1 LVFFALLSAYPY
13 YISSS
18 QILSR
23 SSSIE
28 SISYQDSS
36 NTTQIERPIIK
47 KERTE
52 SINSNSSSLLSRKK
66 NQSNFS
72 KHSKTQETV
81 DTAPFIIDS
90 PIHSSK
96 NEKNSHD
103 DERSTQNKTIN
114 TQRQSSSESSSQR
127 TTSEIKPEEKIINDE

>member
-1 LVFFALLSAYPY
+1 LFFFALLSAYPY

-28 SISYQDSS
+28 SISHQDSS

-66 NQSNFS
+66 TQSNFS
-72 KHSKTQETV
+72 THSKTQETV
-81 DTAPFIIDS
+81 NTVPFIIDS
-90 PIHSSK
+90 PVHSTK

-103 DERSTQNKTIN
+103 DERNTRNKIVN
-114 TQRQSSSESSSQR
+114 KQRQSSPESSRR
-127 TTSEIKPEEKIINDE
+127 TTTEIIKPEEKIINDE

>member
-28 SISYQDSS
+28 SISYRDSS
-36 NTTQIERPIIK
+36 STTEGEKTIIK

-52 SINSNSSSLLSRKK
+52 SISSNASSLLSRKK
-66 NQSNFS
+66 TSS
-72 KHSKTQETV
+72 AHSKSQETI
-81 DTAPFIIDS
+81 DTAPFTIDL
-90 PIHSSK
+90 PVDTSK
-96 NEKNSHD
+96 PEEKPQD
-103 DERSTQNKTIN
+103 QNKTIDKP
-114 TQRQSSSESSSQR
+114 RESLP
-127 TTSEIKPEEKIINDE
+127 EIKPEEKIIDHE